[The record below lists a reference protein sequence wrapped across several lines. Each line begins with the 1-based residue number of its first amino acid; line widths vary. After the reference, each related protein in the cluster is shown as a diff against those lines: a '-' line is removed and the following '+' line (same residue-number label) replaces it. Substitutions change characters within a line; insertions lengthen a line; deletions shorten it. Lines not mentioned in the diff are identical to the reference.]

1 MKSHEKPERLGLARV
16 VGQSP
21 SIGPLIDIAL
31 AVGGLVLLLRSSK
44 FQPLWHWF
52 VFPAATI
59 VPVLA
64 LYGTLV
70 PFPGW
75 PERFGLLAGLAA
87 IATTA
92 IRLVVLKHRK
102 LV

>member
-1 MKSHEKPERLGLARV
+1 VLV
-16 VGQSP
+16 Y
-21 SIGPLIDIAL
+21 IAL
-31 AVGGLVLLLRSSK
+31 ALGGLVLMFRSSK
-44 FQPLWHWF
+44 LQPLWRWF
-52 VFPAATI
+52 VFPAATV
-59 VPVLA
+59 VPILA

-70 PFPGW
+70 PFPSW

-92 IRLVVLKHRK
+92 IWLVVLKHRK